1 MSKLVVDTIQR
12 PGGAAMSFP
21 IADGTAGQFLKTDAA
36 GNLTFGNSYTF
47 PSVALPIIAQE
58 GKGIV
63 GSVSSFTDRSNNYSS
78 PSWTSTGPS
87 GSNYTNY
94 TAHDD
99 PSLIQFINMAL
110 GDGVPQGTS
119 EWFIGDDDRGSGS
132 RTLMFAT
139 GDRLGYKRDRLQ
151 WSNSTSYGGHTFRI
165 MPIRNNSAA
174 AISVSF
180 YARMSDYY
188 TSGYEGCCMFVLAPN
203 TSTYSTVTTVSSTR
217 LSYSQSSGDTNGPQA
232 YTGSY
237 SIPANTTV
245 LVCLAST
252 NSYQTTYRFK
262 DTNYFYYLN
271 TSYTFADANIVCD
284 MRMLSSLYA
293 SNFNLPNSGTCNGT
307 GILAPLWTKT
317 ATNFGDR

>member
-21 IADGTAGQFLKTDAA
+21 VADGTAGQFLKTDAA
-36 GNLTFGNSYTF
+36 GNLTFSNSYTF

-63 GSVSSFTDRSNNYSS
+63 GSVSSFTDRYNSYSGGPQWSSSGPWTTYVNYNAYDDNN
-78 PSWTSTGPS
+78 
-87 GSNYTNY
+87 
-94 TAHDD
+94 
-99 PSLIQFINMAL
+99 LIQFINMAL
-110 GDGVPQGTS
+110 GDGLPQGTS

-132 RTLMFAT
+132 RTLQFAN
-139 GDRLGYKRDRLQ
+139 GDRLGYKRDRFQ
-151 WSNSTSYGGHTFRI
+151 YSNQSSYGGHTFRI
-165 MPIRNNSAA
+165 MPIRNNSNA

-188 TSGYEGCCMFVLAPN
+188 NAGYEGCCMFVLAPN
-203 TSTYSTVTTVSSTR
+203 TSTYSTVTTVSTTR
-217 LSYSQSSGDTNGPQA
+217 LSYSTSSGDTNGPQA
-232 YTGSY
+232 FSGSY

-271 TSYTFADANIVCD
+271 TSYTFANANIVCD

>member
-12 PGGAAMSFP
+12 PGGAAVSFP

-47 PSVALPIIAQE
+47 PDVPLPIIAQE

-63 GSVSSFTDRSNNYSS
+63 GSVSSFTDRQNNYSS
-78 PSWTSTGPS
+78 PQWTSTGPS
-87 GSNYTNY
+87 GSTYTNY

-110 GDGVPQGTS
+110 GDGVPQGTT

-132 RTLMFAT
+132 RALMFAH

-151 WSNSTSYGGHTFRI
+151 WSNNSSNGGHTFRI
-165 MPIRNNSAA
+165 MPIRNNSTS
-174 AISVSF
+174 AISVPF
-180 YARMSDYY
+180 YARMSDSYN
-188 TSGYEGCCMFVLAPN
+188 SGYEGCCMFVLTPN

-217 LSYSQSSGDTNGPQA
+217 LAYSQSSGDTNGPQA
-232 YTGSY
+232 FSGSH
-237 SIPANTTV
+237 SIPAKTTV

>member
-12 PGGAAMSFP
+12 PGGATVSFP
-21 IADGTAGQFLKTDAA
+21 IADGTAGQFLKTDAT
-36 GNLTFGNSYTF
+36 GNLTFSNSYTF
-47 PSVALPIIAQE
+47 PSVPLPIIAPE

-63 GSVSSFTDRSNNYSS
+63 GSVSSFTDRANNYST
-78 PSWTSTGPS
+78 PNWTSTGPS
-87 GSNYTNY
+87 GSAYTNY
-94 TAHDD
+94 VAHDD
-99 PSLIQFINMAL
+99 PNLIQFINMAL
-110 GDGVPQGTS
+110 GDGVPQGTT
-119 EWFIGDDDRGSGS
+119 EWYIGDDDRGSGS
-132 RTLMFAT
+132 RALMFAN

-151 WSNSTSYGGHTFRI
+151 WSNSTNNGGHTFRI

-174 AISVSF
+174 GISVPF

-188 TSGYEGCCMFVLAPN
+188 SSGYEGCCMFVLAPN
-203 TSTYSTVTTVSSTR
+203 TSTYSTVTTVSTTR

>member
-21 IADGTAGQFLKTDAA
+21 VADGTAGQFLKTDPA
-36 GNLTFGNSYTF
+36 GNLTFGSSYTF
-47 PSVALPIIAQE
+47 PSVPLPIIAQE

-63 GSVSSFTDRSNNYSS
+63 GSVSSFTDRNNSYSS
-78 PSWTSTGPS
+78 PAWSSSGPWTT
-87 GSNYTNY
+87 YTNY
-94 TAHDD
+94 VAHDD
-99 PSLIQFINMAL
+99 NNLIQFINMAL
-110 GDGVPQGTS
+110 GDGLPQGTS

-132 RTLMFAT
+132 RALQFAT
-139 GDRLGYKRDRLQ
+139 GDRLGYKRDRFQ
-151 WSNSTSYGGHTFRI
+151 YSNSSSYGGHTFRI

-174 AISVSF
+174 AISVPF
-180 YARMSDYY
+180 YAYCSDYY
-188 TSGYEGCCMFVLAPN
+188 SAGYEGTCLFVLAPN

-217 LSYSQSSGDTNGPQA
+217 LAYSQTSTNINGTALSGN
-232 YTGSY
+232 YT
-237 SIPANTTV
+237 IPANTTI
-245 LVCLAST
+245 LVCLTNT

-262 DTNYFYYLN
+262 DTCYFYYLN
-271 TSYTFADANIVCD
+271 SSYTFANANIECD

-293 SNFNLPNSGTCNGT
+293 SNFNLPNTGTCNGT

>member
-12 PGGAAMSFP
+12 PGGSTLSFP
-21 IADGTAGQFLKTDAA
+21 VADGTAGQFLKTDPL
-36 GNLTFGNSYTF
+36 GNLSFSNSYTF
-47 PSVALPIIAQE
+47 PSVTLPIIAQE

-63 GSVSSFTDRSNNYSS
+63 GSVSSFTDRANQYSS
-78 PSWTSTGPS
+78 PAWSSNGPWTTFYG
-87 GSNYTNY
+87 Y

-99 PSLIQFINMAL
+99 NSLIQFINMAL
-110 GDGVPQGTS
+110 GDGLPQGTT
-119 EWFIGDDDRGSGS
+119 EWYIGDDTNGSGS
-132 RTLMFAT
+132 RALQFAT
-139 GDRLGYKRDRLQ
+139 GDRLGYKRDRFQ
-151 WSNSTSYGGHTFRI
+151 YTNATSQGGHTFRI
-165 MPIRNNSAA
+165 MPIRNNSASP
-174 AISVSF
+174 ISVPF
-180 YARMSDYY
+180 YARLSDYW
-188 TSGYEGCCMFVLAPN
+188 SGGYEGACMFVLAPN
-203 TSTYSTVTTVSSTR
+203 TSTYSTVTTVTSTR

-232 YTGSY
+232 FTGSY
-237 SIPANTTV
+237 TIPANTTV
-245 LVCLAST
+245 LVCLANT

-262 DTNYFYYLN
+262 DTSYFYYLN

>member
-12 PGGAAMSFP
+12 PGGAAVSFP
-21 IADGTAGQFLKTDAA
+21 IADGTAGQFLKTDAV
-36 GNLTFGNSYTF
+36 GNLTFSSSYTF
-47 PSVALPIIAQE
+47 PSVTLPIIAQE

-63 GSVSSFTDRSNNYSS
+63 GCVSSFTDRYNTYSS
-78 PSWTSTGPS
+78 PQWTSTGPS

-94 TAHDD
+94 LAHDD

-110 GDGVPQGTS
+110 GDGVPQGTN
-119 EWFIGDDDRGSGS
+119 EWFIGDDDRGGGS
-132 RTLMFAT
+132 RTLIFAN

-151 WSNSTSYGGHTFRI
+151 WSNNTSYGGHTFRI
-165 MPIRNNSAA
+165 MPIRNTSAA
-174 AISVSF
+174 PISVTF
-180 YARMSDYY
+180 YARCSDYY
-188 TSGYEGCCMFVLAPN
+188 SSGYEGTCMFVLTPN

-217 LSYSQSSGDTNGPQA
+217 LA
-232 YTGSY
+232 YTQTSY
-237 SIPANTTV
+237 DQSGGNLTGAISIPANTTV
-245 LVCLAST
+245 LVCLANT

-262 DTNYFYYLN
+262 DISHWYYLN
-271 TSYTFADANIVCD
+271 TSYTFSNASIVCD

>member
-12 PGGAAMSFP
+12 PGGAAVSFP
-21 IADGTAGQFLKTDAA
+21 IADGTAGQFITTDAG
-36 GNLTFGNSYTF
+36 GNLTFSNSYTF
-47 PSVALPIIAQE
+47 PSVPLPIIAQE

-63 GSVSSFTDRSNNYSS
+63 GSVSSFTDRNNTYSS
-78 PSWTSTGPS
+78 PQWSSSGPWTTYA
-87 GSNYTNY
+87 NYNAY
-94 TAHDD
+94 DD
-99 PSLIQFINMAL
+99 NNLIQFINMAL
-110 GDGVPQGTS
+110 GDGLPQGTS
-119 EWFIGDDDRGSGS
+119 EWFIGDDGQGSGS
-132 RTLMFAT
+132 RALQFAT
-139 GDRLGYKRDRLQ
+139 GDRLGYKRDRFQ
-151 WSNSTSYGGHTFRI
+151 YNNSSSYGGHTFRI
-165 MPIRNNSAA
+165 MPIRNNSNA
-174 AISVSF
+174 AISVPF

-203 TSTYSTVTTVSSTR
+203 TSVYSTVTTVSTTR
-217 LSYSQSSGDTNGPQA
+217 LSYSTSSGDTNGPQA
-232 YTGSY
+232 FSGTY

-245 LVCLAST
+245 LVCLANT

-262 DTNYFYYLN
+262 DTSYFYYLN

-293 SNFNLPNSGTCNGT
+293 SNFNLPNTGTCNGT

>member
-12 PGGAAMSFP
+12 PGGAAVSFP
-21 IADGTAGQFLKTDAA
+21 IADGTAGQFLKTDPS
-36 GNLTFGNSYTF
+36 GNLTFSNGYTF
-47 PSVALPIIAQE
+47 PSVPLPIIAQE

-63 GSVSSFTDRSNNYSS
+63 GSVSSFTDRQNSYSGGPQWSSSGPWTTYYNYA
-78 PSWTSTGPS
+78 
-87 GSNYTNY
+87 
-94 TAHDD
+94 AHDD
-99 PSLIQFINMAL
+99 NSLIQFINMAL
-110 GDGVPQGTS
+110 GDGLPQGTS

-132 RTLMFAT
+132 RTLQFAH
-139 GDRLGYKRDRLQ
+139 GDRLEYKRDRLQ
-151 WSNSTSYGGHTFRI
+151 WSNSTSNGGHTFRI
-165 MPIRNNSAA
+165 MPIRNNSNA
-174 AISVSF
+174 AISVPF

-188 TSGYEGCCMFVLAPN
+188 SSGYEGCCMFVLAPN
-203 TSTYSTVTTVSSTR
+203 TSVYSTVTTVSTTR
-217 LSYSQSSGDTNGPQA
+217 LAYSQSSGDTNGPQA

-237 SIPANTTV
+237 TIPANTTV

-262 DTNYFYYLN
+262 DTSYFYYLN

>member
-12 PGGAAMSFP
+12 PGGAAVSFP

-36 GNLTFGNSYTF
+36 GNLTFSNSYTF
-47 PSVALPIIAQE
+47 PDVPLPIIAQE

-63 GSVSSFTDRSNNYSS
+63 GSVSSFTDRQNSYSGG
-78 PSWTSTGPS
+78 PQWTSSGPWTTYY
-87 GSNYTNY
+87 NYA
-94 TAHDD
+94 AHDD
-99 PSLIQFINMAL
+99 NNLIQFINMAL
-110 GDGVPQGTS
+110 GDGLPQGTS

-132 RTLMFAT
+132 RALMFAH

-151 WSNSTSYGGHTFRI
+151 WSNATSNGGHTFRI
-165 MPIRNNSAA
+165 MPIRNNSTS
-174 AISVSF
+174 AISVPF

-188 TSGYEGCCMFVLAPN
+188 SSGYEGCCMFVLTPN

-217 LSYSQSSGDTNGPQA
+217 LAYSQSSGDTNGPQA
-232 YTGSY
+232 FSGSH
-237 SIPANTTV
+237 SIPAKTTV

-293 SNFNLPNSGTCNGT
+293 SNFNLPNTGTCNGT